1 MGRRRARWR
10 GAVVAAL
17 ALAGAGVWAGNGA
30 LLLAAGL
37 PLSYL
42 AYGAVSTASVPAE
55 MTVSRAV
62 EPTPAPPGHPVSVR
76 VTVTNESEGP
86 VSDLR
91 VVDGVPRDLSVIAG
105 SPRSGETLAAGE
117 SLTLEYTLIA
127 RRGDHDFEPPR
138 LRARGTGAAEVA
150 TAVQTPDG
158 DDRLVCRLDAEAP
171 PLSDQGNDRVGQRTT
186 SDPGDGFTFHSTR
199 EYRRGDPVGR
209 IDWRSYAKRGELST
223 VNYEQWVSTAVVFV
237 LDARPPSRVTAGPG
251 RPTAVELG
259 AYATTHALTSL
270 LGAGHEVGLAV
281 VGIDGDGPGGLA
293 WIPPG
298 NGSDQRS
305 RAIDRLEDAAEAAER
320 DPDGEDGGESGTDKG
335 GTAEVDPQQQFRK
348 VMELAGPRSQ
358 FVLVSPILDDGPVTA
373 MEGWAALD
381 AARTVLSPDVTAAS
395 TVSGQHE
402 HVRRRTRLARCQ
414 ATGARTIDWQRGTP
428 LPLVLDYAFAV
439 EARRPDGSVHPGGGV

>member
-1 MGRRRARWR
+1 
-10 GAVVAAL
+10 VAAL
-17 ALAGAGVWAGNGA
+17 TLAGAGVWAGNGA
-30 LLLAAGL
+30 LLLAAAL

-55 MTVSRAV
+55 ITVSRAV

-76 VTVTNESEGP
+76 VTVTNESERP

-105 SPRSGETLAAGE
+105 SPRGGATLAAGE
-117 SLTLEYTLIA
+117 SLALEYTLIA
-127 RRGDHDFEPPR
+127 RRGDHDFEPSR
-138 LRARGTGAAEVA
+138 LRARGTGAGEVA
-150 TAVQTPDG
+150 TAVRTPEG

-199 EYRRGDPVGR
+199 EYRRGDPAGR

-223 VNYEQWVSTAVVFV
+223 VNYERWVSTAVVFV
-237 LDARPPSRVTAGPG
+237 IDARAPSRVAAGPG

-270 LGAGHEVGLAV
+270 LQAGHEVGLAV
-281 VGIDGDGPGGLA
+281 VGIDGDGPDGLA

-298 NGSDQRS
+298 SGSGQRS
-305 RAIDRLEDAAEAAER
+305 QAIDLLEKAADAAERSPGVADATEGS
-320 DPDGEDGGESGTDKG
+320 PDGE
-335 GTAEVDPQQQFRK
+335 VDAQRQFGK
-348 VMELAGPRSQ
+348 VTELAGPRSQ
-358 FVLVSPILDDGPVTA
+358 FVLVSPMLDDGPVTA

-381 AARTVLSPDVTAAS
+381 TPRTVLSPDVTAAS

-414 ATGARTIDWQRGTP
+414 ATGARTIDWRRGTP
-428 LPLVLDYAFAV
+428 LPLILDYAFAV
-439 EARRPDGSVHPGGGV
+439 EARRPGGGVQPGGGV

>member
-1 MGRRRARWR
+1 MGQRRARWR
-10 GAVVAAL
+10 GAIVAAL

-55 MTVSRAV
+55 ITVSRAV
-62 EPTPAPPGHPVSVR
+62 EPTPAPPGHPVTVR
-76 VTVTNESEGP
+76 VTVTNESERP

-138 LRARGTGAAEVA
+138 LRVRGTGAGEVA
-150 TAVQTPDG
+150 TAVRTPDG

-199 EYRRGDPVGR
+199 EYRRGDPAGR

-270 LGAGHEVGLAV
+270 LQAGHEVGLAV
-281 VGIDGDGPGGLA
+281 VGIDGDGPDGLA

-298 NGSDQRS
+298 NGGDQRS
-305 RAIDRLEDAAEAAER
+305 RAIDLLEDASEAAER

-348 VMELAGPRSQ
+348 VIELAGPRSQ
-358 FVLVSPILDDGPVTA
+358 FVLVSPMLDDGPVTA
-373 MEGWAALD
+373 TEGWAALD
-381 AARTVLSPDVTAAS
+381 TARTVLSPDVTAAS

-414 ATGARTIDWQRGTP
+414 ATGARTIDWRRGTP

-439 EARRPDGSVHPGGGV
+439 EARRPDGSVQPGGGA